1 MLQTAGT
8 MTTAQTALRQTTHPS
23 LRLFLPELEYSYSA
37 LEPCLS
43 ETALTTHHS
52 KHHARYVD
60 AANRLLAEQ
69 GAPARSLEDLLDT
82 PQAQATPGLF
92 NNAAQAWNHGFFW
105 KSMTGRPARPMAL
118 LARAIAEDFGTL
130 DELKSR
136 FVAEGSSHF
145 GSGWVWLAA
154 KGPRLAILSTHDAGT
169 LAAARDMVPLL
180 VCDVWEHAYYLDYRQ
195 DRGGWLTSWLD
206 RLANWEFAEAQYS
219 ASLGSG
225 GRWRYPV
232 AAGV

>member
-1 MLQTAGT
+1 
-8 MTTAQTALRQTTHPS
+8 MTTAQTALRQTSTIPS
-23 LRLFLPELEYSYSA
+23 LRLFLPELEYPYSA

-43 ETALTTHHS
+43 ETTLTTHHS
-52 KHHARYVD
+52 KHHARYVE
-60 AANRLLAEQ
+60 AANRILTEHGTPA
-69 GAPARSLEDLLDT
+69 ARSLEDLLGT
-82 PQAQATPGLF
+82 PQAQLAPGLF

-136 FVAEGSSHF
+136 FVAEGTGHF
-145 GSGWVWLAA
+145 GSGWVWLVAR
-154 KGPRLAILSTHDAGT
+154 GHRLSILSTHDAGT
-169 LAAARDMVPLL
+169 LAASGEAVPLL

-195 DRGGWLTSWLD
+195 DRAGWLTSWLD

-232 AAGV
+232 AAGL